1 LQDLNIC
8 VNKEITQMKKLL
20 AAVVATIALGA
31 NAFTITGAG
40 ASFPYPV
47 YAKWAEAYREETGN
61 IVNYQS
67 IGSSGG
73 IKQIN
78 KKTVDF
84 GASDVAVSEADLKKY
99 GQIQFPMVMG
109 GVVLVVNLDGVK
121 NNQINLTVNQ
131 VADIFEGKITNWSQ
145 LGQGLPDKPITVA
158 VRSDGS
164 GTTGVFT
171 KHLADASES
180 FKQNVKVGKKVRF
193 GGNTIGGKGNAG
205 VAAMVN
211 KVEGSIGYVEYAY
224 AKENGLNTTK
234 LNGIVPSADTFKSG
248 DWVFTAETYLIVY
261 PDGANTSKVAE
272 FVAWAYQ
279 NDRYA
284 EELDYV
290 PLSDAKKTAALK
302 TLGK

>member
-1 LQDLNIC
+1 
-8 VNKEITQMKKLL
+8 MKKLL
-20 AAVVATIALGA
+20 AALIATITLTA

-47 YAKWAEAYREETGN
+47 YAKWAEEYKAATGN

-78 KKTVDF
+78 SKTVDF
-84 GASDVAVSEADLKKY
+84 GASDVAVKDADLKKH

-131 VADIFEGKITNWSQ
+131 VADIFEGKITNWKQ
-145 LGQGLPDKPITVA
+145 LGQGLPDMLITVV

-171 KHLADASES
+171 QHLANASES
-180 FKQNVKVGKKVRF
+180 FKQNVKVGKKVTF
-193 GGNTIGGKGNAG
+193 GGNTMGGKGNAG
-205 VAAMVN
+205 VAAMVGQV
-211 KVEGSIGYVEYAY
+211 KGSIGYVEYAY
-224 AKENGLNTTK
+224 AKQNGLTTTR
-234 LNGIVPSADTFKSG
+234 LNGVAPSAEAFKSG
-248 DWVFTAETYLIVY
+248 EWTFTAETFLIVY
-261 PDGANTSKVAE
+261 PDGANTKNVAE
-272 FVAWAYQ
+272 FVKFCYD
-279 NDRYA
+279 NDA
-284 EELDYV
+284 MADALDYV
-290 PLSDAKKTAALK
+290 PLSAEKKAATLK
-302 TLGK
+302 LLSK